1 MIIKIKESFSSDY
14 ISRKAG
20 EVLRNK
26 ILSALESRTEL
37 VLDFEGIVI
46 ASTSFF
52 DEGIAKLGSEISP
65 EMFKKFI
72 TIKNINKNDQKV
84 LEQVSSFRKFNMTNS
99 HRWRICPIGEH
110 WVKEHPR
117 KTDSGKTSVE
127 GHCRKNPKNKD
138 VIKSAELLKI
148 AEEHFKNLSTMPNP
162 KDLKFPNGNKYDS
175 IIAGWCQYW
184 NETLEPK
191 TPLDPNTVKALI
203 ATESGFEPEPAGPP
217 GHMAIGIMQL
227 MPQTIKYLSVNS
239 KELRN
244 HYIEITSID
253 ANDPVINIAAG
264 TRWLFRKYELTKHKL
279 NREPT
284 WQEVLLD
291 YKGILN
297 DNSEIAVRI
306 NKKLEKYLKDLK

>member
-20 EVLRNK
+20 EVLRNH
-26 ILSALESRTEL
+26 ILAAIKGGTEL
-37 VLDFEGIVI
+37 VLDFEGIII

-52 DEGIAKLGSEISP
+52 DEGIAKLGSETTP
-65 EMFKKFI
+65 EVFKKFI
-72 TIKNINKNDQKV
+72 TIKNMNKNDQKV
-84 LEQVSSFRKFNMTNS
+84 LDQVSSFRKFNMTDS
-99 HRWRICPIGEH
+99 HRWRVCPVGEH

-117 KTDSGKTSVE
+117 KTDSGETSVE

-148 AEEHFKNLSTMPNP
+148 AEEHFKNLSIMPSP

-184 NETLEPK
+184 NETLNPK
-191 TPLDPNTVKALI
+191 NPLHPNTVKALI
-203 ATESGFEPEPAGPP
+203 ASESGFEPEPVGPP
-217 GHMAIGIMQL
+217 GHVAIGIMQL
-227 MPQTIKYLSVNS
+227 MPQTLKYISVNS
-239 KELRN
+239 KELKN
-244 HYIEITSID
+244 HFIEINPD
-253 ANDPVINIAAG
+253 NAKDPVINIAVG

-279 NREPT
+279 NKEPT
-284 WQEVLLD
+284 WIEVLLD

-297 DNSEIAVRI
+297 DNSDIAVKI
-306 NKKLEKYLKDLK
+306 NKKLEEYLKDLK